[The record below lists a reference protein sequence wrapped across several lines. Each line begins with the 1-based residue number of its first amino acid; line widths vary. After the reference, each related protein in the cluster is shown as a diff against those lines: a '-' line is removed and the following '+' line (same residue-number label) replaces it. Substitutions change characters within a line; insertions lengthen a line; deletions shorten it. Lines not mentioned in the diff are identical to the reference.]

1 MRLSRRLSPPGVGA
15 SKTRARSGFDAVRSL
30 GIALP
35 DVDEDTY
42 YGEPA
47 LMVRGQMFAC
57 LASHRSAEPD
67 TLVVRLEFAQR
78 DELLDAKPETYYLTD
93 HYVGYPCVLVRL
105 GRIPRDDLRDLLL
118 MAWRFMSAAKAP
130 RSRKRPRKPSRA
142 RR

>member
-1 MRLSRRLSPPGVGA
+1 MHTRRKKA
-15 SKTRARSGFDAVRSL
+15 GFEAVRAL
-30 GIALP
+30 GLALP
-35 DVDEDTY
+35 DAEEDTY
-42 YGEPA
+42 FGKPA
-47 LMVRGQMFAC
+47 LMVCGQMFAC

-105 GRIPRDDLRDLLL
+105 GRIPQDELGDLLL

-130 RSRKRPRKPSRA
+130 RSRKRSRKPLRA

>member
-1 MRLSRRLSPPGVGA
+1 MHTRRKKAGFETV
-15 SKTRARSGFDAVRSL
+15 RAL
-30 GIALP
+30 GLALP
-35 DVDEDTY
+35 DAEEDMY
-42 YGEPA
+42 FGKPA

-78 DELLDAKPETYYLTD
+78 DELLDAKPETYYLAD

-105 GRIPRDDLRDLLL
+105 GRISQDELRDLLL
-118 MAWRFMSAAKAP
+118 MAWRFVAAAKAP
-130 RSRKRPRKPSRA
+130 RSRKRSRNPSRA

>member
-1 MRLSRRLSPPGVGA
+1 MPF
-15 SKTRARSGFDAVRSL
+15 SKKNLNANET
-30 GIALP
+30 IALDMHP
-35 DVDEDTY
+35 HWWY
-42 YGEPA
+42 FAEPA

-57 LASHRSAEPD
+57 MASHRSAEPD

-78 DELLDAKPETYYLTD
+78 DELLEAKPETYYLTD

-105 GRIPRDDLRDLLL
+105 GRIPRDELRDLLL

-130 RSRKRPRKPSRA
+130 RSRKPPRKGPRA

>member
-1 MRLSRRLSPPGVGA
+1 VQA
-15 SKTRARSGFDAVRSL
+15 L
-30 GIALP
+30 GLALP
-35 DVDEDTY
+35 DVEIDTY
-42 YGEPA
+42 FAEPA

-57 LASHRSAEPD
+57 MASHRSAEPD

-78 DELLDAKPETYYLTD
+78 DELLEAKPETYYLTD

-105 GRIPRDDLRDLLL
+105 GRIRQDELRGLLL

-130 RSRKRPRKPSRA
+130 RSRKPPRKGSRA

>member
-1 MRLSRRLSPPGVGA
+1 MHTSRKKA
-15 SKTRARSGFDAVRSL
+15 GFEAVRAL
-30 GIALP
+30 GLALP
-35 DVDEDTY
+35 DVEEDTY
-42 YGEPA
+42 YGKPA
-47 LMVRGQMFAC
+47 LMLRGQMFAC

-105 GRIPRDDLRDLLL
+105 RRIPQDELRDLLL
-118 MAWRFMSAAKAP
+118 MGWRFMSAKRTP
-130 RSRKRPRKPSRA
+130 RSRRRPRKPSRV

>member
-1 MRLSRRLSPPGVGA
+1 MRLSRRPPPGAGA
-15 SKTRARSGFDAVRSL
+15 SGARARSGFDAVRRPGL
-30 GIALP
+30 ALP
-35 DVDEDTY
+35 DVEEDTY

-78 DELLDAKPETYYLTD
+78 DELLAAKPETYYLTD

-105 GRIPRDDLRDLLL
+105 RRIRQDELRDLLL
-118 MAWRFMSAAKAP
+118 MAWRFMSTAKAP
-130 RSRKRPRKPSRA
+130 RSRKRPQRRSRA

>member
-1 MRLSRRLSPPGVGA
+1 MRLTRRLPQPGVRA
-15 SKTRARSGFDAVRSL
+15 SRTRTRSGFDAVRRL
-30 GIALP
+30 GLALP
-35 DVDEDTY
+35 DVEEDTY

-105 GRIPRDDLRDLLL
+105 GRIPKDELRDLLL

-130 RSRKRPRKPSRA
+130 RSRKRPQRPSRPS
-142 RR
+142 R

>member
-1 MRLSRRLSPPGVGA
+1 MSIHTRRKKA
-15 SKTRARSGFDAVRSL
+15 GFGPVQAL
-30 GIALP
+30 GLALP
-35 DVDEDTY
+35 DVEIDTY
-42 YGEPA
+42 FAEPA

-57 LASHRSAEPD
+57 MASHRSAEPD

-78 DELLDAKPETYYLTD
+78 DELLEAKPETYYLTD

-105 GRIPRDDLRDLLL
+105 GRIRQDELRGLLL

-130 RSRKRPRKPSRA
+130 RSRKPTRKSSRA